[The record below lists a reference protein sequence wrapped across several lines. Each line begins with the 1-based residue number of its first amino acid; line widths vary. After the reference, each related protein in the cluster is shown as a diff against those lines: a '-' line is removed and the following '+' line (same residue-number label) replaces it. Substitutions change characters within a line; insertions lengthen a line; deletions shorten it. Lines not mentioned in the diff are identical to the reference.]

1 MCVVVFAVVC
11 VAGDA
16 VTFAVVV
23 CDVLWVVCF
32 EVATLLVVCFVA
44 VVCVC
49 VVAVVCV
56 VTTDDCVFAVVR
68 VVAVL
73 VFVVLAVVR
82 AVVVLVFVVLAVVR
96 VVAVLVFVVLAVVCV
111 VVVLVF
117 VVLAVVRAV
126 VVLVFVVLAVVRV
139 VAVLD
144 SVVLAVV
151 CVVAVLVSVVLLS
164 TEVAPADAE
173 VLVCVVDSVE
183 TAVSVVVV
191 TRSVAVVVS
200 VDSSGLRFRKTFR
213 KAISS
218 PLAMLNPSRQ
228 VPDVMPF
235 SSGIPGIIQPSNV
248 RSSARISTLP
258 DDTSAYS
265 SALYPAGIGSI
276 HRRYPARYVTP
287 STVTDSGKSSKRYCP
302 SALV

>member
-1 MCVVVFAVVC
+1 MVCVVCVVVFAIVC

-32 EVATLLVVCFVA
+32 EVVTLLVVCFV
-44 VVCVC
+44 
-49 VVAVVCV
+49 
-56 VTTDDCVFAVVR
+56 AVVR

-82 AVVVLVFVVLAVVR
+82 V
-96 VVAVLVFVVLAVVCV
+96 
-111 VVVLVF
+111 
-117 VVLAVVRAV
+117 V

-164 TEVAPADAE
+164 TEVVSADAE

-200 VDSSGLRFRKTFR
+200 VDSSGSRFRKTFR

-228 VPDVMPF
+228 VPDVTPF
-235 SSGIPGIIQPSNV
+235 SSGIPRIIQPSNV

-258 DDTSAYS
+258 DDMSAYS
-265 SALYPAGIGSI
+265 SALYPAGIESI

>member
-1 MCVVVFAVVC
+1 MCVVVFAIVC

-32 EVATLLVVCFVA
+32 EVVTLLVVCFVA

-68 VVAVL
+68 VV
-73 VFVVLAVVR
+73 
-82 AVVVLVFVVLAVVR
+82 
-96 VVAVLVFVVLAVVCV
+96 
-111 VVVLVF
+111 VVLVF

-126 VVLVFVVLAVVRV
+126 VVLVVVLVLAVVRV

-164 TEVAPADAE
+164 TEVVPADAE

-200 VDSSGLRFRKTFR
+200 VDSSGSRFRKTFR

-228 VPDVMPF
+228 VPDVTPF
-235 SSGIPGIIQPSNV
+235 SSGIPRIIQPSNV

-258 DDTSAYS
+258 DYMSAYS
-265 SALYPAGIGSI
+265 SALSTAGIE
-276 HRRYPARYVTP
+276 
-287 STVTDSGKSSKRYCP
+287 
-302 SALV
+302 

>member
-1 MCVVVFAVVC
+1 M
-11 VAGDA
+11 
-16 VTFAVVV
+16 
-23 CDVLWVVCF
+23 
-32 EVATLLVVCFVA
+32 
-44 VVCVC
+44 
-49 VVAVVCV
+49 
-56 VTTDDCVFAVVR
+56 
-68 VVAVL
+68 L

-82 AVVVLVFVVLAVVR
+82 TVV
-96 VVAVLVFVVLAVVCV
+96 VLVFVVLAVVCV
-111 VVVLVF
+111 VVAVLDS
-117 VVLAVVRAV
+117 VVLAVVRV
-126 VVLVFVVLAVVRV
+126 V

-164 TEVAPADAE
+164 TEVVPADAE

-200 VDSSGLRFRKTFR
+200 VDSSGSRFRKTFR

-228 VPDVMPF
+228 VPDVTPF
-235 SSGIPGIIQPSNV
+235 SSGIPRIIQPSNV

-258 DDTSAYS
+258 DDMSAYS

>member
-1 MCVVVFAVVC
+1 M
-11 VAGDA
+11 
-16 VTFAVVV
+16 
-23 CDVLWVVCF
+23 
-32 EVATLLVVCFVA
+32 
-44 VVCVC
+44 
-49 VVAVVCV
+49 
-56 VTTDDCVFAVVR
+56 
-68 VVAVL
+68 VL

-96 VVAVLVFVVLAVVCV
+96 VV
-111 VVVLVF
+111 
-117 VVLAVVRAV
+117 

-151 CVVAVLVSVVLLS
+151 RTVAVLVSVVLLS
-164 TEVAPADAE
+164 TEVVPADAE

-200 VDSSGLRFRKTFR
+200 VDSSGSRFRKTFR

-228 VPDVMPF
+228 VPDVTPF
-235 SSGIPGIIQPSNV
+235 SSGIPRIIQPSNV

-258 DDTSAYS
+258 DDMSAYS
-265 SALYPAGIGSI
+265 SALYPAGIESI

>member
-1 MCVVVFAVVC
+1 M
-11 VAGDA
+11 
-16 VTFAVVV
+16 
-23 CDVLWVVCF
+23 
-32 EVATLLVVCFVA
+32 
-44 VVCVC
+44 
-49 VVAVVCV
+49 
-56 VTTDDCVFAVVR
+56 
-68 VVAVL
+68 VL

-96 VVAVLVFVVLAVVCV
+96 
-111 VVVLVF
+111 
-117 VVLAVVRAV
+117 AV
-126 VVLVFVVLAVVRV
+126 VVLVFVVLVVVLVLAVVRVV

-164 TEVAPADAE
+164 TEVVPADAE

-200 VDSSGLRFRKTFR
+200 VDSSGSRFRKTFR

-228 VPDVMPF
+228 VPDVTPF

-258 DDTSAYS
+258 DDMSAYS
-265 SALYPAGIGSI
+265 SALYPAGIESI

>member
-1 MCVVVFAVVC
+1 MCVVVFAIVC

-32 EVATLLVVCFVA
+32 EVVTLLVVCFVA

-68 VVAVL
+68 VV
-73 VFVVLAVVR
+73 
-82 AVVVLVFVVLAVVR
+82 
-96 VVAVLVFVVLAVVCV
+96 
-111 VVVLVF
+111 
-117 VVLAVVRAV
+117 

-151 CVVAVLVSVVLLS
+151 CVVAVLDSVVLAVVCVVAVLVSVVLLS
-164 TEVAPADAE
+164 TEVVPADAE

-200 VDSSGLRFRKTFR
+200 VDSSGSRFRKTFR

-228 VPDVMPF
+228 VPDVTPF
-235 SSGIPGIIQPSNV
+235 SSGIPRIIQPSNV

-258 DDTSAYS
+258 DDMSAYS
-265 SALYPAGIGSI
+265 SALYPAGIESI

>member
-1 MCVVVFAVVC
+1 MCVVVFAIVC

-32 EVATLLVVCFVA
+32 EVVTLLVVCFVA
-44 VVCVC
+44 VVCVR

-96 VVAVLVFVVLAVVCV
+96 VV
-111 VVVLVF
+111 
-117 VVLAVVRAV
+117 

-151 CVVAVLVSVVLLS
+151 HTVDVLVSVVLLS
-164 TEVAPADAE
+164 TEVVPADAE

-200 VDSSGLRFRKTFR
+200 VDSSGSRFRKTLR

-228 VPDVMPF
+228 VPDVTPF
-235 SSGIPGIIQPSNV
+235 SSGIPRIIQPSNV

-258 DDTSAYS
+258 DDMSAYS
-265 SALYPAGIGSI
+265 SALYPAGIESI

>member
-1 MCVVVFAVVC
+1 MCVVVFAIVC

-32 EVATLLVVCFVA
+32 EVVTLLVVCFVA
-44 VVCVC
+44 VVR
-49 VVAVVCV
+49 VVAVLVFV
-56 VTTDDCVFAVVR
+56 VLAVVR
-68 VVAVL
+68 VVVVL

-96 VVAVLVFVVLAVVCV
+96 V
-111 VVVLVF
+111 
-117 VVLAVVRAV
+117 V

-164 TEVAPADAE
+164 TEVVSADAE

-200 VDSSGLRFRKTFR
+200 VDSSGSRFRKTFR

-228 VPDVMPF
+228 VPDVTPF
-235 SSGIPGIIQPSNV
+235 SSGIPRIIQPSNV

-258 DDTSAYS
+258 DDMSAYS
-265 SALYPAGIGSI
+265 SALYPAGIESI

>member
-1 MCVVVFAVVC
+1 M
-11 VAGDA
+11 
-16 VTFAVVV
+16 
-23 CDVLWVVCF
+23 
-32 EVATLLVVCFVA
+32 VCFVA
-44 VVCVC
+44 VVCVR

-68 VVAVL
+68 
-73 VFVVLAVVR
+73 
-82 AVVVLVFVVLAVVR
+82 
-96 VVAVLVFVVLAVVCV
+96 V

-126 VVLVFVVLAVVRV
+126 VVLVFVVLVVVLVLAVVRVVVVLVFVVLAVVRVV

-164 TEVAPADAE
+164 TEVVPADAE

-200 VDSSGLRFRKTFR
+200 VDSSGSRFRKTFR

-228 VPDVMPF
+228 VPDVTPF
-235 SSGIPGIIQPSNV
+235 SSGIPRIIQPSNV

-258 DDTSAYS
+258 DDMSAYS
-265 SALYPAGIGSI
+265 SALYPAGIESI

>member
-1 MCVVVFAVVC
+1 MVCVVCVVVFAIVC

-32 EVATLLVVCFVA
+32 EVVTLLVVCFVA
-44 VVCVC
+44 VVCVR

-82 AVVVLVFVVLAVVR
+82 AVVVLVFVVLVVVLVLAVVR
-96 VVAVLVFVVLAVVCV
+96 VVAVLDS
-111 VVVLVF
+111 
-117 VVLAVVRAV
+117 
-126 VVLVFVVLAVVRV
+126 VVLAVVRV

-164 TEVAPADAE
+164 TEVVPADAE
-173 VLVCVVDSVE
+173 ILVCVIDSVE

-200 VDSSGLRFRKTFR
+200 VDSSGSRFRKTFR

-218 PLAMLNPSRQ
+218 PLAVLNPSRQ

-235 SSGIPGIIQPSNV
+235 SSGIPRIIQPSNV

-258 DDTSAYS
+258 DDMSAYS

>member
-1 MCVVVFAVVC
+1 MCVVVFAIVC

-32 EVATLLVVCFVA
+32 EVVTLLVVCFVA
-44 VVCVC
+44 VVCVR

-68 VVAVL
+68 V
-73 VFVVLAVVR
+73 
-82 AVVVLVFVVLAVVR
+82 
-96 VVAVLVFVVLAVVCV
+96 
-111 VVVLVF
+111 
-117 VVLAVVRAV
+117 V

-164 TEVAPADAE
+164 TEVVPADAE

-200 VDSSGLRFRKTFR
+200 VDSSGSRFRKTFR

-235 SSGIPGIIQPSNV
+235 SSGIPRIIQPSNV

-258 DDTSAYS
+258 DDMSEYS
-265 SALYPAGIGSI
+265 SALYHAGIESI

>member
-1 MCVVVFAVVC
+1 MCVVVFAIVC

-32 EVATLLVVCFVA
+32 EVVTLLVVCFVA

-68 VVAVL
+68 VV
-73 VFVVLAVVR
+73 
-82 AVVVLVFVVLAVVR
+82 
-96 VVAVLVFVVLAVVCV
+96 
-111 VVVLVF
+111 VVLVF

-126 VVLVFVVLAVVRV
+126 VVLVVVLVLAVVR
-139 VAVLD
+139 
-144 SVVLAVV
+144 
-151 CVVAVLVSVVLLS
+151 VVAVLVSVVLLS
-164 TEVAPADAE
+164 TEVVPADAE

-200 VDSSGLRFRKTFR
+200 VDSSGSRFRKTFR

-228 VPDVMPF
+228 VPDVTPF
-235 SSGIPGIIQPSNV
+235 SSGIPRIIQPSNV

-258 DDTSAYS
+258 DDMSAYS
-265 SALYPAGIGSI
+265 SALYPAGIESI

>member
-1 MCVVVFAVVC
+1 MCVVVFAIVC

-32 EVATLLVVCFVA
+32 EVVTLLVVCFVA
-44 VVCVC
+44 VVGG
-49 VVAVVCV
+49 
-56 VTTDDCVFAVVR
+56 
-68 VVAVL
+68 
-73 VFVVLAVVR
+73 
-82 AVVVLVFVVLAVVR
+82 VVVLVVLVLAVVR
-96 VVAVLVFVVLAVVCV
+96 V
-111 VVVLVF
+111 
-117 VVLAVVRAV
+117 V

-164 TEVAPADAE
+164 TEVVSADAE

-200 VDSSGLRFRKTFR
+200 VDSSGSRFRKTFR

-228 VPDVMPF
+228 VPDVTPF
-235 SSGIPGIIQPSNV
+235 SSGIPRIIQPSNV

-258 DDTSAYS
+258 DDMSAYS
-265 SALYPAGIGSI
+265 SALYPAGIESI

>member
-1 MCVVVFAVVC
+1 MCVVVFAIVC

-32 EVATLLVVCFVA
+32 EVVTLLVVCFV
-44 VVCVC
+44 
-49 VVAVVCV
+49 
-56 VTTDDCVFAVVR
+56 AVVR

-82 AVVVLVFVVLAVVR
+82 V
-96 VVAVLVFVVLAVVCV
+96 
-111 VVVLVF
+111 
-117 VVLAVVRAV
+117 V

-164 TEVAPADAE
+164 TEVVSADAE

-200 VDSSGLRFRKTFR
+200 VDSSGSRFRKTFR

-228 VPDVMPF
+228 VPDVTPF
-235 SSGIPGIIQPSNV
+235 SSGIPRIIQLS
-248 RSSARISTLP
+248 L
-258 DDTSAYS
+258 
-265 SALYPAGIGSI
+265 I
-276 HRRYPARYVTP
+276 HI
-287 STVTDSGKSSKRYCP
+287 
-302 SALV
+302 

>member
-1 MCVVVFAVVC
+1 MCVVVFAIVC

-32 EVATLLVVCFVA
+32 EVVTLLVVCFVA
-44 VVCVC
+44 VVCVR

-82 AVVVLVFVVLAVVR
+82 TVVVLVFVVLAVVR
-96 VVAVLVFVVLAVVCV
+96 V
-111 VVVLVF
+111 
-117 VVLAVVRAV
+117 V

-164 TEVAPADAE
+164 TEVVSADAE

-200 VDSSGLRFRKTFR
+200 VDSSGSRFRKTFR

-228 VPDVMPF
+228 VPDVTPF
-235 SSGIPGIIQPSNV
+235 SSGIPRIIQPSNV

-258 DDTSAYS
+258 DDMSAYS
-265 SALYPAGIGSI
+265 SALYPAGIESI

>member
-1 MCVVVFAVVC
+1 MCVVVFAIVC

-32 EVATLLVVCFVA
+32 EVVTLLVVCFVA
-44 VVCVC
+44 VVCVR

-73 VFVVLAVVR
+73 VFAVLAVVR

-96 VVAVLVFVVLAVVCV
+96 V
-111 VVVLVF
+111 
-117 VVLAVVRAV
+117 V

-164 TEVAPADAE
+164 TEVVSADAE

-200 VDSSGLRFRKTFR
+200 VDSSGSRFRKTFR

-228 VPDVMPF
+228 VPDVTPF
-235 SSGIPGIIQPSNV
+235 SSGIPRIIQPSNV

-258 DDTSAYS
+258 DDMSAYS
-265 SALYPAGIGSI
+265 SALYPAGIESI

-287 STVTDSGKSSKRYCP
+287 STVTDSGKSSKQYCP

>member
-1 MCVVVFAVVC
+1 MCVVVFAIVC

-32 EVATLLVVCFVA
+32 EVVTLLAVCFVA
-44 VVCVC
+44 VVCVR

-68 VVAVL
+68 VVVVL

-96 VVAVLVFVVLAVVCV
+96 V
-111 VVVLVF
+111 
-117 VVLAVVRAV
+117 V

-151 CVVAVLVSVVLLS
+151 CVVAVLVSAEVVS
-164 TEVAPADAE
+164 ADAE

-200 VDSSGLRFRKTFR
+200 VDSSGSRFRKTFR

-228 VPDVMPF
+228 VPDVTPF
-235 SSGIPGIIQPSNV
+235 SSGIPRIIQPSNV

-258 DDTSAYS
+258 DDMSAYS
-265 SALYPAGIGSI
+265 SALYPAGIESI

>member
-1 MCVVVFAVVC
+1 MCVVVFAIVC

-32 EVATLLVVCFVA
+32 EVVTLLVVCFVA

-82 AVVVLVFVVLAVVR
+82 AVVVLVFVVL
-96 VVAVLVFVVLAVVCV
+96 
-111 VVVLVF
+111 VVVL
-117 VVLAVVRAV
+117 
-126 VVLVFVVLAVVRV
+126 VLAVVRV

-164 TEVAPADAE
+164 TEVVPADAE

-200 VDSSGLRFRKTFR
+200 VDSSGSRFRKTFR

-218 PLAMLNPSRQ
+218 PLAILNPSRQ
-228 VPDVMPF
+228 VPDVTPF
-235 SSGIPGIIQPSNV
+235 SSGIPRIIQPSNV

-258 DDTSAYS
+258 DDMSAYS
-265 SALYPAGIGSI
+265 SALYPAGIESI

>member
-1 MCVVVFAVVC
+1 MCVVVFAIVC

-32 EVATLLVVCFVA
+32 EVVTLLVVCFVA

-68 VVAVL
+68 VV
-73 VFVVLAVVR
+73 
-82 AVVVLVFVVLAVVR
+82 VVLVF
-96 VVAVLVFVVLAVVCV
+96 
-111 VVVLVF
+111 
-117 VVLAVVRAV
+117 
-126 VVLVFVVLAVVRV
+126 
-139 VAVLD
+139 
-144 SVVLAVV
+144 VVLAVV

-164 TEVAPADAE
+164 TEVVPADAE

-200 VDSSGLRFRKTFR
+200 VDSSGSRFRKTFR

-228 VPDVMPF
+228 VPDVTPF
-235 SSGIPGIIQPSNV
+235 SSGIPRIIQPSNV

-258 DDTSAYS
+258 DDMSAYS
-265 SALYPAGIGSI
+265 SALYPAGIESI

>member
-1 MCVVVFAVVC
+1 MCVVVFAIVC

-32 EVATLLVVCFVA
+32 EVVTLLVVCFVA

-68 VVAVL
+68 V
-73 VFVVLAVVR
+73 
-82 AVVVLVFVVLAVVR
+82 
-96 VVAVLVFVVLAVVCV
+96 
-111 VVVLVF
+111 
-117 VVLAVVRAV
+117 V

-164 TEVAPADAE
+164 TEVVPADAE

-200 VDSSGLRFRKTFR
+200 VDSSGSRFRKTFR

-228 VPDVMPF
+228 VPDVTPF
-235 SSGIPGIIQPSNV
+235 SSGIPRIIQPSNV

-258 DDTSAYS
+258 DDMSAYS
-265 SALYPAGIGSI
+265 SALYPAGIESI

>member
-1 MCVVVFAVVC
+1 MCVVVFAIVC

-32 EVATLLVVCFVA
+32 EVVTLLVVCFVA
-44 VVCVC
+44 VECVC
-49 VVAVVCV
+49 VVAAVCV

-68 VVAVL
+68 
-73 VFVVLAVVR
+73 
-82 AVVVLVFVVLAVVR
+82 
-96 VVAVLVFVVLAVVCV
+96 V

-144 SVVLAVV
+144 SVVLAVVRVVAVLVSVVLAVV

-191 TRSVAVVVS
+191 TRSVVVVVS
-200 VDSSGLRFRKTFR
+200 VDSSGSRFRKTFR

-228 VPDVMPF
+228 VPDVTPF
-235 SSGIPGIIQPSNV
+235 SSGIPRIIQPSNV

-258 DDTSAYS
+258 DDMSAYS
-265 SALYPAGIGSI
+265 SALYPAGIESI

>member
-1 MCVVVFAVVC
+1 M
-11 VAGDA
+11 
-16 VTFAVVV
+16 
-23 CDVLWVVCF
+23 
-32 EVATLLVVCFVA
+32 
-44 VVCVC
+44 
-49 VVAVVCV
+49 
-56 VTTDDCVFAVVR
+56 
-68 VVAVL
+68 VL

-96 VVAVLVFVVLAVVCV
+96 V
-111 VVVLVF
+111 
-117 VVLAVVRAV
+117 V

-164 TEVAPADAE
+164 TEVVSADAE
-173 VLVCVVDSVE
+173 VLDCVVGSVK
-183 TAVSVVVV
+183 TAFSVVLV
-191 TRSVAVVVS
+191 TRAAADGVALAAARS
-200 VDSSGLRFRKTFR
+200 RSRKPIR
-213 KAISS
+213 KALSS

-228 VPDVMPF
+228 VPDVTPF
-235 SSGIPGIIQPSNV
+235 SSGIPRIIQPSNV

-258 DDTSAYS
+258 YDMSAYS
-265 SALYPAGIGSI
+265 SALYPAGIESI

>member
-1 MCVVVFAVVC
+1 MCVVVFAIVC

-32 EVATLLVVCFVA
+32 EVVTLLVVCFI
-44 VVCVC
+44 
-49 VVAVVCV
+49 
-56 VTTDDCVFAVVR
+56 AVVR
-68 VVAVL
+68 VVAVLVFVVLAVVRVVVVL

-96 VVAVLVFVVLAVVCV
+96 V
-111 VVVLVF
+111 
-117 VVLAVVRAV
+117 V

-164 TEVAPADAE
+164 TEVVSADAE

-200 VDSSGLRFRKTFR
+200 VDSSGSRFRKTFR

-228 VPDVMPF
+228 VPDVTPF
-235 SSGIPGIIQPSNV
+235 SSGIPRIIQPSNV

-258 DDTSAYS
+258 DDMSAYS
-265 SALYPAGIGSI
+265 SALYPAGIESI
-276 HRRYPARYVTP
+276 HKRYPARYVTP

>member
-1 MCVVVFAVVC
+1 MCVVVFAIVC

-32 EVATLLVVCFVA
+32 EVVTLLVVCFVA

-68 VVAVL
+68 VV
-73 VFVVLAVVR
+73 
-82 AVVVLVFVVLAVVR
+82 
-96 VVAVLVFVVLAVVCV
+96 
-111 VVVLVF
+111 VVLVF

-126 VVLVFVVLAVVRV
+126 VVLVVVLVLAVVRVVAVLDSVVLAVVCV

-164 TEVAPADAE
+164 TEVVPADAE

-200 VDSSGLRFRKTFR
+200 VDSSGSRFRKTFR

-228 VPDVMPF
+228 VPDVTPF
-235 SSGIPGIIQPSNV
+235 SSGIPRIIQPSNV

-258 DDTSAYS
+258 DDMSAYS
-265 SALYPAGIGSI
+265 SALYPAGIESI

>member
-1 MCVVVFAVVC
+1 MCVVVFAIVC

-32 EVATLLVVCFVA
+32 EVVTLLVVCFVA

-96 VVAVLVFVVLAVVCV
+96 VV
-111 VVVLVF
+111 VVLVF
-117 VVLAVVRAV
+117 VVLAVVRV
-126 VVLVFVVLAVVRV
+126 V

-164 TEVAPADAE
+164 TEVVPADAE

-200 VDSSGLRFRKTFR
+200 VDSSGSRFRKTFR

-218 PLAMLNPSRQ
+218 PLAVLNPSRQ
-228 VPDVMPF
+228 VPDVTPF
-235 SSGIPGIIQPSNV
+235 SSGIPRIIQPSNV

-258 DDTSAYS
+258 DDMSAYS

>member
-1 MCVVVFAVVC
+1 MCVVVFAIVC

-32 EVATLLVVCFVA
+32 EVVTLLVVCFV
-44 VVCVC
+44 
-49 VVAVVCV
+49 
-56 VTTDDCVFAVVR
+56 AVVR

-82 AVVVLVFVVLAVVR
+82 V
-96 VVAVLVFVVLAVVCV
+96 
-111 VVVLVF
+111 
-117 VVLAVVRAV
+117 V

-164 TEVAPADAE
+164 TEVVSADAE

-200 VDSSGLRFRKTFR
+200 VDSSGSRFRKTFR

-228 VPDVMPF
+228 VPDVTPF
-235 SSGIPGIIQPSNV
+235 SSGIPRIIQPSNV

-258 DDTSAYS
+258 DDMSAYS
-265 SALYPAGIGSI
+265 SALYPAGIESI

>member
-1 MCVVVFAVVC
+1 MCVVVFAIVC

-32 EVATLLVVCFVA
+32 EVVTLLVVCFVA
-44 VVCVC
+44 VVCVR

-68 VVAVL
+68 
-73 VFVVLAVVR
+73 
-82 AVVVLVFVVLAVVR
+82 
-96 VVAVLVFVVLAVVCV
+96 V

-126 VVLVFVVLAVVRV
+126 VVLVFVVLVVVLVLAVVRV

-144 SVVLAVV
+144 SVVLAVVRVVAVLVSVVLAVV

-164 TEVAPADAE
+164 TEVVPADAE

-200 VDSSGLRFRKTFR
+200 VDSSGSRFRKTFR

-228 VPDVMPF
+228 VPDVTPF
-235 SSGIPGIIQPSNV
+235 SSGIPRIIQPSNV

-258 DDTSAYS
+258 DDMSAYS
-265 SALYPAGIGSI
+265 SALYPAGIESI

>member
-1 MCVVVFAVVC
+1 M
-11 VAGDA
+11 
-16 VTFAVVV
+16 
-23 CDVLWVVCF
+23 
-32 EVATLLVVCFVA
+32 VCFVA
-44 VVCVC
+44 VVCVR

-68 VVAVL
+68 VVVVL
-73 VFVVLAVVR
+73 VFVVLDVVR

-96 VVAVLVFVVLAVVCV
+96 V
-111 VVVLVF
+111 
-117 VVLAVVRAV
+117 V

-151 CVVAVLVSVVLLS
+151 RVVAVLVSVVLLS
-164 TEVAPADAE
+164 TEVVPADAE

-200 VDSSGLRFRKTFR
+200 VDSSGSRFRKTFR
-213 KAISS
+213 EAISS
-218 PLAMLNPSRQ
+218 PLAVLNPSRQ
-228 VPDVMPF
+228 VPDVTPF
-235 SSGIPGIIQPSNV
+235 SSGIPRIIQPSNV

-258 DDTSAYS
+258 DDMSAYS
-265 SALYPAGIGSI
+265 SALYPAGIESI

>member
-1 MCVVVFAVVC
+1 MVCVVCVVVFAVVC

-16 VTFAVVV
+16 VTFAVVM

-32 EVATLLVVCFVA
+32 EVVTLLVVCFVA

-49 VVAVVCV
+49 VVTA
-56 VTTDDCVFAVVR
+56 DDCVFAVVR

-96 VVAVLVFVVLAVVCV
+96 A

-117 VVLAVVRAV
+117 VVLVVVRAV

-151 CVVAVLVSVVLLS
+151 RVVAVLDSVVLAVVRVVAVLVSVVLLS

-173 VLVCVVDSVE
+173 VLVCVVNSVE

-200 VDSSGLRFRKTFR
+200 VDSSGSRFRKTFR

-258 DDTSAYS
+258 DDMSAYS

-276 HRRYPARYVTP
+276 HKRYPARYVTP

>member
-1 MCVVVFAVVC
+1 M
-11 VAGDA
+11 
-16 VTFAVVV
+16 
-23 CDVLWVVCF
+23 
-32 EVATLLVVCFVA
+32 
-44 VVCVC
+44 
-49 VVAVVCV
+49 
-56 VTTDDCVFAVVR
+56 
-68 VVAVL
+68 VL

-96 VVAVLVFVVLAVVCV
+96 V

-139 VAVLD
+139 VVVLVF
-144 SVVLAVV
+144 VVLAVV

-164 TEVAPADAE
+164 TEVVSADAE

-200 VDSSGLRFRKTFR
+200 VDSSGSRFRKTFR

-228 VPDVMPF
+228 VPDVTPF
-235 SSGIPGIIQPSNV
+235 SSGIPRIIQPSNV

-258 DDTSAYS
+258 DDMSAYS
-265 SALYPAGIGSI
+265 SALYPAGIESI

-287 STVTDSGKSSKRYCP
+287 FTVTDSGKSSKRYCP

>member
-1 MCVVVFAVVC
+1 MCVVVFAIVC

-32 EVATLLVVCFVA
+32 EVVTLLVVCFVA
-44 VVCVC
+44 VVCLR

-68 VVAVL
+68 
-73 VFVVLAVVR
+73 
-82 AVVVLVFVVLAVVR
+82 
-96 VVAVLVFVVLAVVCV
+96 V

-139 VAVLD
+139 VVVLVFVVLAVVRVVVAVLV

-164 TEVAPADAE
+164 TEVVSADAE

-183 TAVSVVVV
+183 TAVSVVIV

-200 VDSSGLRFRKTFR
+200 VDSSGSRFRKTFR

-228 VPDVMPF
+228 VPDVTPF
-235 SSGIPGIIQPSNV
+235 SSGIPRIIQPSNV

-258 DDTSAYS
+258 DDMSAYS
-265 SALYPAGIGSI
+265 SALYPAGIESI

>member
-1 MCVVVFAVVC
+1 MVCVVCVVVFAIVC

-32 EVATLLVVCFVA
+32 EVVTLLAVCFVA
-44 VVCVC
+44 VVCVR

-68 VVAVL
+68 V
-73 VFVVLAVVR
+73 
-82 AVVVLVFVVLAVVR
+82 
-96 VVAVLVFVVLAVVCV
+96 
-111 VVVLVF
+111 
-117 VVLAVVRAV
+117 V

-164 TEVAPADAE
+164 TEVVSADAE

-200 VDSSGLRFRKTFR
+200 VDSSGSRFRKTFR

-228 VPDVMPF
+228 VPDVTPF
-235 SSGIPGIIQPSNV
+235 SSGIPRIIQPSNV

-258 DDTSAYS
+258 DDMSAYS
-265 SALYPAGIGSI
+265 SALYPAGIESI

>member
-1 MCVVVFAVVC
+1 MVCVVCVVVFAIVC

-32 EVATLLVVCFVA
+32 EVVTLLVVCFVA
-44 VVCVC
+44 VVCVR

-68 VVAVL
+68 
-73 VFVVLAVVR
+73 
-82 AVVVLVFVVLAVVR
+82 
-96 VVAVLVFVVLAVVCV
+96 V

-139 VAVLD
+139 VVVLVFVVLAVVRVVVAVLD

-151 CVVAVLVSVVLLS
+151 RTVAVLVSVVLLS
-164 TEVAPADAE
+164 TEVVSADAE

-200 VDSSGLRFRKTFR
+200 VDSSGSRFRKTFR

-228 VPDVMPF
+228 VPDVTPF
-235 SSGIPGIIQPSNV
+235 SSGIPRIIQPSNV

-258 DDTSAYS
+258 DDMSAYS
-265 SALYPAGIGSI
+265 SALYPAGIESI

>member
-1 MCVVVFAVVC
+1 MVCVVCVVVFAIVC

-32 EVATLLVVCFVA
+32 EVVTLLVVCFVA
-44 VVCVC
+44 VVCVR

-68 VVAVL
+68 VVVVL

-96 VVAVLVFVVLAVVCV
+96 V
-111 VVVLVF
+111 
-117 VVLAVVRAV
+117 V

-164 TEVAPADAE
+164 TEVVPADAE

-200 VDSSGLRFRKTFR
+200 VDSSGSRFRKTFR

-235 SSGIPGIIQPSNV
+235 SSGIPRIIQPSNV

-258 DDTSAYS
+258 DDMSAYS
-265 SALYPAGIGSI
+265 SALYPAGIESI

>member
-1 MCVVVFAVVC
+1 MCVVVFAIVC

-32 EVATLLVVCFVA
+32 EVVTLLVVCFVA
-44 VVCVC
+44 VVCVR

-82 AVVVLVFVVLAVVR
+82 TVVVLVFVVLAVVR
-96 VVAVLVFVVLAVVCV
+96 V
-111 VVVLVF
+111 
-117 VVLAVVRAV
+117 V

-164 TEVAPADAE
+164 TEVVPADAE

-191 TRSVAVVVS
+191 TRSVTVVVS
-200 VDSSGLRFRKTFR
+200 VDSSGSRFRKTFR

-228 VPDVMPF
+228 VPDVTPF
-235 SSGIPGIIQPSNV
+235 SSGIPRIIQPSNV

-258 DDTSAYS
+258 DDMSAYS
-265 SALYPAGIGSI
+265 SALYPAGIESI

>member
-1 MCVVVFAVVC
+1 MVVFAIVC

-32 EVATLLVVCFVA
+32 EVVTLLVVCFVA
-44 VVCVC
+44 VVCVR

-68 VVAVL
+68 VVVVL

-96 VVAVLVFVVLAVVCV
+96 VG
-111 VVVLVF
+111 
-117 VVLAVVRAV
+117 

-164 TEVAPADAE
+164 TEVVPADAE

-200 VDSSGLRFRKTFR
+200 VDSSGSRFRKTFR

-228 VPDVMPF
+228 VPDVTPF
-235 SSGIPGIIQPSNV
+235 SSGIPRIIQPSNV

-258 DDTSAYS
+258 DDMSAYS
-265 SALYPAGIGSI
+265 SALYPAGIESI

>member
-1 MCVVVFAVVC
+1 MCVVVFAIVC

-32 EVATLLVVCFVA
+32 EVVTLLVVCFVA
-44 VVCVC
+44 VVCVR

-82 AVVVLVFVVLAVVR
+82 AVVVLVFVVLAVVLVLAVVR
-96 VVAVLVFVVLAVVCV
+96 VVAVLDS
-111 VVVLVF
+111 
-117 VVLAVVRAV
+117 VVLAVVRV
-126 VVLVFVVLAVVRV
+126 V

-164 TEVAPADAE
+164 TEVVPADAE
-173 VLVCVVDSVE
+173 VLVCVVNFVE

-200 VDSSGLRFRKTFR
+200 VDSSGSRFRKTFR
-213 KAISS
+213 EAISS
-218 PLAMLNPSRQ
+218 PLAVLNPSRQ
-228 VPDVMPF
+228 VPDVTPF
-235 SSGIPGIIQPSNV
+235 SSGIPRIIQPSNV

-265 SALYPAGIGSI
+265 SALYPAGIESI

-287 STVTDSGKSSKRYCP
+287 STVTDSGKSLKRYCP

>member
-1 MCVVVFAVVC
+1 MVCVVCVVVFAIVC

-32 EVATLLVVCFVA
+32 EVVTLLVVCFVA
-44 VVCVC
+44 VVCVR

-96 VVAVLVFVVLAVVCV
+96 VV
-111 VVVLVF
+111 
-117 VVLAVVRAV
+117 

-164 TEVAPADAE
+164 TEVVSADAE

-200 VDSSGLRFRKTFR
+200 VDSSGSRFRKTFR

-228 VPDVMPF
+228 VPDVTSF
-235 SSGIPGIIQPSNV
+235 SSGIPRIIQPSNV

-258 DDTSAYS
+258 DDMSAYS
-265 SALYPAGIGSI
+265 SALYPAGIESI

-287 STVTDSGKSSKRYCP
+287 STVTDSGKSLKRYCP

>member
-1 MCVVVFAVVC
+1 M
-11 VAGDA
+11 
-16 VTFAVVV
+16 
-23 CDVLWVVCF
+23 
-32 EVATLLVVCFVA
+32 VCFVA

-56 VTTDDCVFAVVR
+56 VTTDNCVFAVVR

-96 VVAVLVFVVLAVVCV
+96 
-111 VVVLVF
+111 
-117 VVLAVVRAV
+117 AV
-126 VVLVFVVLAVVRV
+126 VVLVFVVLVVVRV

-144 SVVLAVV
+144 SVVLAVVRVVVVLVFVVLAVV

-164 TEVAPADAE
+164 TEVVPADAE
-173 VLVCVVDSVE
+173 VLVCVVNFVE

-200 VDSSGLRFRKTFR
+200 VDSSGSRFRKTFR

-258 DDTSAYS
+258 DDMSAYS